1 MLKNIRISKK
11 IYILGFTQLLLM
23 LIIGGVAISQMSKI
37 GVELIDIAEK
47 NIPLS
52 SSISRLTE
60 HQLEQSILI
69 ERALFNIALT
79 KPAIPSDDKHDDK
92 HFVELKHHIDELSL
106 TIKKEIADV
115 ESFTKNSIDL
125 LHSQAAK
132 DEYEHVLSQI
142 QVIKIDSISFED
154 EAQKLLD
161 FVKTAPVNKIAKAA
175 LHMEESA
182 DKLQHELAD
191 LLHEIQKFTLDS
203 SLQAEHDEKQGI
215 KWIIIVFLIA
225 VVIGLILPF
234 LIGKAIVKPINVLSK
249 RLCEI
254 SRGDGD
260 LTVSLDERAQ
270 DETGDVA
277 RAFNHFLDTLR
288 TLIGNTNK
296 QADILGGSSEIAM
309 KAMNE
314 TVSNVEK
321 QRVETEM
328 VAAAVNEMSTT
339 SHDVASNASSASKI
353 TEEVKG
359 KVTIG
364 QKDALETQTIINKL
378 SQEVAEASSVI
389 QSLVQ
394 ETNNIGNVLES
405 IQGIASQTN
414 LLALNAAIEAARA
427 GETGRG
433 FAVVA
438 DEVRTLAQRT
448 QSSTVDIQDLLT
460 RLKSEANNAVI
471 SMDKGTESANLCLE
485 KSAQTSKTF
494 EEAADSVMTISDL
507 NVQIAT
513 AAEQQSAV
521 AEEIN
526 QNLVNI
532 SGLADVTAAG
542 ARESSEANIAI
553 TQQVNDLHSNLS
565 VFTVSK

>member
-1 MLKNIRISKK
+1 MV
-11 IYILGFTQLLLM
+11 
-23 LIIGGVAISQMSKI
+23 IIGGIAISQMSKI
-37 GVELIDIAEK
+37 GVELVDIAEK

-52 SSISRLTE
+52 SSISQLTE
-60 HQLEQSILI
+60 YQLEQSILI
-69 ERALFNIALT
+69 ERALFNVALT
-79 KPAIPSDDKHDDK
+79 KPSIPTGNNHYD
-92 HFVELKHHIDELSL
+92 ELKHHINELSS
-106 TIKKEIADV
+106 TIKKEIV
-115 ESFTKNSIDL
+115 GIESFTQSSMDS
-125 LHSQAAK
+125 LHSKEAR
-132 DEYEHVLSQI
+132 DEYQHVLTQ
-142 QVIKIDSISFED
+142 
-154 EAQKLLD
+154 
-161 FVKTAPVNKIAKAA
+161 VKTIKLHSNDFITEAENLLNFVESAPIDQIAKKA
-175 LHMEESA
+175 LHLEENA
-182 DKLQHELAD
+182 DRLQDEVTE
-191 LLHEIQKFTLDS
+191 LLHEIQKFTLEA
-203 SLQAEHDEKQGI
+203 SLKAEHDEQAGI
-215 KWIIIVFLIA
+215 KWIIIAFCFA

-234 LIGKAIVKPINVLSK
+234 IIGQAIVKPIKELAS

-254 SRGDGD
+254 SQGDGD
-260 LTVSLDERAQ
+260 LTVSLSEKAS

-277 RAFNHFLDTLR
+277 RSFNRFLTMLR
-288 TLIGNTNK
+288 TLIDNTNK
-296 QADILGGSSEIAM
+296 QADVLGESSELAM
-309 KAMNE
+309 AAMSE
-314 TVSNVEK
+314 TVSNVNK

-339 SHDVASNASSASKI
+339 SHDVANNALSASKI

-359 KVTIG
+359 KVVTG
-364 QKDALETQTIINKL
+364 QSDALETQTIINQL

-389 QSLVQ
+389 QNLVQ

-405 IQGIASQTN
+405 IQGIAAQTN

-448 QSSTVDIQDLLT
+448 QTSTVDIQELLL
-460 RLKSEANNAVI
+460 RLKAEANNAVI

-494 EEAADSVMTISDL
+494 EEAAESVITISDL
-507 NVQIAT
+507 NIQIAT

-532 SGLADVTAAG
+532 SELADVTSAG
-542 ARESSEANIAI
+542 AQETSEANIAI

-565 VFTVSK
+565 VFTVK

>member
-1 MLKNIRISKK
+1 MLRNIRISKK

-23 LIIGGVAISQMSKI
+23 LVIGGVAVTQMSKI

-52 SSISRLTE
+52 GSISRLTE
-60 HQLEQSILI
+60 HQLEQSVLI
-69 ERALFNIALT
+69 ERALFTVALT
-79 KPAIPSDDKHDDK
+79 KPALPSDDK
-92 HFVELKHHIDELSL
+92 HFVELKHHIDELTQ
-106 TIKKEIADV
+106 TIKKEISDV
-115 ESFTKNSIDL
+115 ETFTKTSIDS

-132 DEYEHVLSQI
+132 DEYKSVLSQI
-142 QVIKIDSISFED
+142 QVIKIDSISFRD
-154 EAQKLLD
+154 EAEKLLA
-161 FVKTAPVNKIAKAA
+161 FVETAPVEKIAKAA
-175 LHMEESA
+175 HHLEESA

-191 LLHEIQKFTLDS
+191 LLHEIQNFTLKS
-203 SLQAEHDEKQGI
+203 SLQAEQDEQKGI
-215 KWIIIVFLIA
+215 KWIIMIFIFA

-234 LIGKAIVKPINVLSK
+234 IIGQAIVKPINVLAK

-260 LTVSLDERAQ
+260 LTVSLDESAS

-277 RAFNHFLDTLR
+277 RSFNQFLTMLR

-296 QADILGGSSEIAM
+296 QADVLGESSEVAM
-309 KAMNE
+309 KAMTE
-314 TVSNVEK
+314 TVTNVNK

-339 SHDVASNASSASKI
+339 SHDVANNASSASVI
-353 TEEVKG
+353 TEEVKV
-359 KVTIG
+359 KVATG
-364 QKDALETQTIINKL
+364 QSDALETQAIINKL

-389 QSLVQ
+389 QNLVQ

-405 IQGIASQTN
+405 IQGIAAQTN

-448 QSSTVDIQDLLT
+448 QSSTVDIQELLL
-460 RLKSEANNAVI
+460 RLKEEANNAVV

-494 EEAADSVMTISDL
+494 EEAAESVMTISDL

-532 SGLADVTAAG
+532 SSLADVTAAG
-542 ARESSEANIAI
+542 AQETSEANIAI

-565 VFTVSK
+565 VFVVSK